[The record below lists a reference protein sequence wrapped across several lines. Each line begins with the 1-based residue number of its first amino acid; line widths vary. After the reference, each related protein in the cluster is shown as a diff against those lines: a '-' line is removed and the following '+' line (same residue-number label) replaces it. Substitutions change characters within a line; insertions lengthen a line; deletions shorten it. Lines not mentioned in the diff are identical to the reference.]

1 VIAPHGR
8 PHHQPHPLGARL
20 RGAAGWLPGA
30 LTLGNV
36 LAGFASIIMASQGHL
51 AVAALLVL
59 GAFVLDGLDGRIAR
73 MTGTTS
79 EFGEQLD
86 SIADGISFAVA
97 PALFAFFAGLDGLHR
112 IGWAAAF
119 VFTACGVIRL
129 ARFSAGMQDPR
140 FFIGMPSP
148 TAAAIAVC
156 PALLTQGERIPSEY
170 VPLYAALIAIAGLL
184 MVSKIRFRSF
194 KDLRFGRRPYRVL
207 ALWALV
213 LAGFVALG
221 EWMVPAMIAAYVLS
235 PIADAILRRRA
246 GLPPASAR
254 DYDRTG
260 SVPAG
265 GSHDERA

>member
-1 VIAPHGR
+1 MIAPHGR
-8 PHHQPHPLGARL
+8 PHRIPHPLGARL

-36 LAGFASIIMASQGHL
+36 LAGFSAIIMASQGRL

-59 GAFVLDGLDGRIAR
+59 GAFFLDGLDGRIAR

-97 PALFAFFAGLDGLHR
+97 PSLFAFFAGLDGLHR
-112 IGWAAAF
+112 AGWAVAF
-119 VFTACGVIRL
+119 LFTACGVIRL

-140 FFIGMPSP
+140 FFIGLPSP

-156 PALLTQGERIPSEY
+156 PALITGGERIPGPY
-170 VPLYAALIAIAGLL
+170 VPLYAALVATAGLL

-194 KDLRFGRRPYRVL
+194 KDLRFGRQPYRVL

-213 LAGFVALG
+213 IAGFVALG
-221 EWMVPAMIAAYVLS
+221 EWMVPAMIAVYVLS
-235 PIADAILRRRA
+235 PLADAALRKRS
-246 GLPPASAR
+246 GLPHAPAQ

>member
-1 VIAPHGR
+1 M
-8 PHHQPHPLGARL
+8 
-20 RGAAGWLPGA
+20 

-59 GAFVLDGLDGRIAR
+59 AATALDGLDGRIAR
-73 MTGTTS
+73 LTGTTS

-97 PALFAFFAGLDGLHR
+97 PSLFAFFAGLDGLHR
-112 IGWAAAF
+112 VGWATAF
-119 VFTACGVIRL
+119 LFTACGVIRL

-140 FFIGMPSP
+140 YFIGLPSP

-156 PALLTQGERIPSEY
+156 PALITQGERIPKEY
-170 VPLYAALIAIAGLL
+170 VLLYAALVALAGLL
-184 MVSKIRFRSF
+184 MVSKIRYRSF

-207 ALWALV
+207 AAWALI

-221 EWMVPAMIAAYVLS
+221 EWMVPAMIAGYVLS
-235 PIADAILRRRA
+235 PIVSEFRRRRA
-246 GLPPASAR
+246 GLPHEPAR
-254 DYDRTG
+254 DYDRHGT
-260 SVPAG
+260 VPAG
-265 GSHDERA
+265 DGDDERA

>member
-1 VIAPHGR
+1 MNVSHGR
-8 PHHQPHPLGARL
+8 PHHAPHPLGVRL

-36 LAGFASIIMASQGHL
+36 LAGFSSIIMASQGRL
-51 AVAALLVL
+51 AIAAVLVL
-59 GAFVLDGLDGRIAR
+59 GAFFLDGLDGRLAR

-97 PALFAFFAGLDGLHR
+97 PSLFAFFAGLDGMHR
-112 IGWAAAF
+112 MGWAVAF
-119 VFTACGVIRL
+119 LFTACGVIRL

-140 FFIGMPSP
+140 FFIGLPSP

-156 PALLTQGERIPSEY
+156 PALITGGER
-170 VPLYAALIAIAGLL
+170 VPHGLVPVYAAVVAAAGLL
-184 MVSKIRFRSF
+184 MVSKVRFRSF

-213 LAGFVALG
+213 IAGFVALG
-221 EWMVPAMIAAYVLS
+221 EWMVPAMIVAYLLS
-235 PIADAILRRRA
+235 PLLDALLRSRA
-246 GLPPASAR
+246 GLPHAPAR
-254 DYDRTG
+254 DYDRLG